1 MLAPSAGLWAA
12 AALPHG
18 RAGEAEVPP
27 EPSHAVTRSG
37 EGTPG
42 PGCGRTGA
50 RRGRVPEQGR
60 SGGAWHPAA
69 PAGGSRSGCCRPSSA
84 SPRSVPVQRAGA
96 APGSAAGAEL
106 LGHAGA
112 DLVSSRSKWCLPHCP
127 RHVALCAQGT
137 VTKNRRWRK
146 LKTSFCGVSCG
157 RARELGMLLWPRPVW
172 ADWEGGRPAEQCW
185 SLGGRQGAF
194 QACRQHPA
202 APHRCPAAG
211 PRSRLGSA
219 AAGIPPA
226 PRRSLPRLPCK
237 HLSWCPAD
245 DSYTSAGRGPL
256 PSSLAMRCRL
266 CAGRGRPRAA
276 ERVCRS
282 RVTPV
287 PVCAHAGLCAGSS
300 CRALLKA
307 A

>member
-1 MLAPSAGLWAA
+1 M
-12 AALPHG
+12 
-18 RAGEAEVPP
+18 
-27 EPSHAVTRSG
+27 
-37 EGTPG
+37 
-42 PGCGRTGA
+42 
-50 RRGRVPEQGR
+50 
-60 SGGAWHPAA
+60 
-69 PAGGSRSGCCRPSSA
+69 
-84 SPRSVPVQRAGA
+84 
-96 APGSAAGAEL
+96 
-106 LGHAGA
+106 
-112 DLVSSRSKWCLPHCP
+112 SSRSKWCLPHCP

-137 VTKNRRWRK
+137 VTKNRLWRK
-146 LKTSFCGVSCG
+146 LKMSFCGVSCG
-157 RARELGMLLWPRPVW
+157 RARVHPVSRGCCFGRSQFGQT
-172 ADWEGGRPAEQCW
+172 WEGGRPAEQCW

-202 APHRCPAAG
+202 APHRCPTAG

-226 PRRSLPRLPCK
+226 PRRPLPHLPCK

-266 CAGRGRPRAA
+266 CAGCGRPQAA

-287 PVCAHAGLCAGSS
+287 PICAHAGLCAGSS
-300 CRALLKA
+300 CQALLKA